1 MDRLLDRIDRP
12 QDLKKLS
19 FKQLNLLCQEIREIL
34 IQTVSQTG
42 GHLSSNL
49 GVVELTVALH
59 KVFDVPQDQLVW
71 DVGHQSYTHKI
82 LTGRKNKM
90 HTLRQ
95 KGGLSGFS
103 KPSESPYDAFVAGH
117 SSTSI
122 SVASGLARAKSLQG
136 DPGFVVAI
144 IGDGAFTGGLAY
156 EALNNAGHY
165 KDRIIVVLND
175 NEMSISKNVGAF
187 ARYLAQIRSK
197 PGYYS
202 TRNKI
207 KKLLSSVPLVGQPL
221 AHMISDSKSY
231 VKEILYH
238 SNLFE
243 DFGFEYVGPID
254 GHDLQRLCGAF
265 ERAKAS
271 NGPVLVH
278 VDTIKGKGYSFAE
291 KKPDAYH
298 GVPRFDIQFG
308 SCENRPQDFSTVF
321 GRWIAEAA
329 EKDAKICA
337 ITAAMKDG
345 TGLEEFAVRY
355 PERFYDVGIAESH
368 AAVFSAGLAQG
379 GLHPVFAVYSTFLQR
394 AYDQIIQDMSIANE
408 HVVLAVDRAG
418 VVGEDGETHQGIF
431 DIAFLSSIPGI
442 TILAP
447 ATYSELR
454 ACLERAMYHCT
465 GPVAVRYPKGRE
477 KLFSAGLYGNERYQ
491 LSEEG
496 DILLVSYGRL
506 SANCCQAVEILR
518 QKGIF
523 AGVLKLTQLL
533 PYCEELIPLMMEKK
547 KIFWVEEAVEQG
559 SIAQMTGNFLLQ
571 YGYRGQFFLRTVPNA
586 FLPQASVDEIFE
598 ELGWTPDAIADW
610 VEKSCRGTE

>member
-1 MDRLLDRIDRP
+1 MDNLLDRIKLP

-19 FKQLNLLCQEIREIL
+19 FRQLNALCAEIRSIL
-34 IQTVSQTG
+34 IHTVSKTG

-59 KVFDVPQDQLVW
+59 KIFDAPKDQIIW

-90 HTLRQ
+90 DTLRQ
-95 KGGLSGFS
+95 KGGLSGFP

-122 SVASGLARAKSLQG
+122 SVAAGLARAKSLKNE
-136 DPGFVVAI
+136 PGFTIAV

-197 PGYYS
+197 PEYYS
-202 TRNKI
+202 TRDKI
-207 KKLLSSVPLVGQPL
+207 RKLVSAIPLVGKPL
-221 AHMISDSKSY
+221 AKLASDSKSY
-231 VKEILYH
+231 LKEMLYH

-243 DFGFEYVGPID
+243 DFGFEYVGPVD
-254 GHDLQRLCGAF
+254 GHDLKSLCDAF

-271 NGPVLVH
+271 DGPVLVH

-291 KKPDAYH
+291 KQPDAYH
-298 GVPRFDIQFG
+298 GVPQFNAQLG
-308 SCENRPQDFSTVF
+308 SSENRPQDFSAVF
-321 GRWIAEAA
+321 GSWIVEAA
-329 EKDAKICA
+329 AKDSKICA

-345 TGLEEFAVRY
+345 TGLEEFAAHY

-368 AAVFSAGLAQG
+368 AVTFSAGLAHG
-379 GLHPVFAVYSTFLQR
+379 GFRPVFAVYSTFLQR
-394 AYDQIIQDMSIANE
+394 AYDQVMQDVAIANE

-418 VVGEDGETHQGIF
+418 VVGEDGETHQGVF
-431 DIAFLSSIPGI
+431 DISFLSSIPGI
-442 TILAP
+442 TILSP
-447 ATYSELR
+447 ATYPELR
-454 ACLERAMYHCT
+454 ACLDRAMYQCT
-465 GPVAVRYPKGRE
+465 GPVVVRYPKGRE
-477 KLFSAGLYGNERYQ
+477 KAFPAGLHGNEKFQ
-491 LSEEG
+491 LSEDK

-506 SANCCQAVEILR
+506 SVHCCQAAELLR
-518 QKGIF
+518 QKGIG
-523 AGVLKLTQLL
+523 AGVLKMTQLL
-533 PYCEELIPLMMEKK
+533 PYCEELLPVLLKK
-547 KIFWVEEAVEQG
+547 KDIFFVEEAVEQG
-559 SIAQMTGNFLLQ
+559 SIAQMTGNLLLQ
-571 YGYRGQFFLRTVPNA
+571 NGYQGNFFVRAVPNR
-586 FLPQASVDEIFE
+586 FLAQASVDEIFE
-598 ELGWTPDAIADW
+598 ELGWTPQTLAAW
-610 VEKSCRGTE
+610 VEESIG

>member
-1 MDRLLDRIDRP
+1 M
-12 QDLKKLS
+12 
-19 FKQLNLLCQEIREIL
+19 
-34 IQTVSQTG
+34 
-42 GHLSSNL
+42 
-49 GVVELTVALH
+49 
-59 KVFDVPQDQLVW
+59 
-71 DVGHQSYTHKI
+71 
-82 LTGRKNKM
+82 
-90 HTLRQ
+90 
-95 KGGLSGFS
+95 
-103 KPSESPYDAFVAGH
+103 
-117 SSTSI
+117 
-122 SVASGLARAKSLQG
+122 
-136 DPGFVVAI
+136 
-144 IGDGAFTGGLAY
+144 
-156 EALNNAGHY
+156 
-165 KDRIIVVLND
+165 
-175 NEMSISKNVGAF
+175 
-187 ARYLAQIRSK
+187 
-197 PGYYS
+197 
-202 TRNKI
+202 
-207 KKLLSSVPLVGQPL
+207 
-221 AHMISDSKSY
+221 
-231 VKEILYH
+231 
-238 SNLFE
+238 
-243 DFGFEYVGPID
+243 
-254 GHDLQRLCGAF
+254 
-265 ERAKAS
+265 
-271 NGPVLVH
+271 
-278 VDTIKGKGYSFAE
+278 DTIKGKGYSFAE

-477 KLFSAGLYGNERYQ
+477 KLFPAGLYGNERYQ

-533 PYCEELIPLMMEKK
+533 PYCEELVPLMMEKK

>member
-207 KKLLSSVPLVGQPL
+207 KKLLSSVPLVG
-221 AHMISDSKSY
+221 
-231 VKEILYH
+231 
-238 SNLFE
+238 
-243 DFGFEYVGPID
+243 
-254 GHDLQRLCGAF
+254 
-265 ERAKAS
+265 
-271 NGPVLVH
+271 
-278 VDTIKGKGYSFAE
+278 
-291 KKPDAYH
+291 
-298 GVPRFDIQFG
+298 
-308 SCENRPQDFSTVF
+308 
-321 GRWIAEAA
+321 
-329 EKDAKICA
+329 
-337 ITAAMKDG
+337 
-345 TGLEEFAVRY
+345 
-355 PERFYDVGIAESH
+355 
-368 AAVFSAGLAQG
+368 
-379 GLHPVFAVYSTFLQR
+379 
-394 AYDQIIQDMSIANE
+394 
-408 HVVLAVDRAG
+408 
-418 VVGEDGETHQGIF
+418 
-431 DIAFLSSIPGI
+431 
-442 TILAP
+442 
-447 ATYSELR
+447 
-454 ACLERAMYHCT
+454 
-465 GPVAVRYPKGRE
+465 
-477 KLFSAGLYGNERYQ
+477 
-491 LSEEG
+491 
-496 DILLVSYGRL
+496 
-506 SANCCQAVEILR
+506 
-518 QKGIF
+518 
-523 AGVLKLTQLL
+523 
-533 PYCEELIPLMMEKK
+533 
-547 KIFWVEEAVEQG
+547 
-559 SIAQMTGNFLLQ
+559 
-571 YGYRGQFFLRTVPNA
+571 
-586 FLPQASVDEIFE
+586 
-598 ELGWTPDAIADW
+598 
-610 VEKSCRGTE
+610 